1 MQLQVDQ
8 RRNKNGEMKLIIDN
22 RSDLDIQYCIKM
34 VVMVIANGRI
44 SNNGK
49 QYCYASSF
57 TVGDDEY
64 MIVTDVNKKSDRF
77 VITKHTKQ
85 ESQ

>member
-1 MQLQVDQ
+1 
-8 RRNKNGEMKLIIDN
+8 MKLIIDN
-22 RSDLDIQYCIKM
+22 RSDLDMQNCLN
-34 VVMVIANGRI
+34 VVGRVIADGRV

-77 VITKHTKQ
+77 VITKYPKQ

>member
-1 MQLQVDQ
+1 
-8 RRNKNGEMKLIIDN
+8 MKLIIDN
-22 RSDLDIQYCIKM
+22 RSDLDMQNCLN
-34 VVMVIANGRI
+34 VVGRVIADGRV

-57 TVGDDEY
+57 TVGGDEY

>member
-1 MQLQVDQ
+1 
-8 RRNKNGEMKLIIDN
+8 MKVIIEN
-22 RSDLDIQYCIKM
+22 RSDLDMQKCLEM
-34 VVMVIANGRI
+34 VGRIISDGRI

-57 TVGDDEY
+57 SVGGDEY

-77 VITKHTKQ
+77 VITKYPNQ
-85 ESQ
+85 QS